1 MTCNEKLLSIAHIIA
16 RLMYAATNTPLGT
29 KYPPF
34 LCVPV
39 ASRMIICS
47 ACAPEYAYSPFPK
60 RSKEKDTLNDVNKD
74 QKKTKKKTCVPI
86 PEMLPTVSS
95 QAQHQDANGPHLGPA
110 KCAAQK

>member
-16 RLMYAATNTPLGT
+16 RPMYTATNTSLGA

-60 RSKEKDTLNDVNKD
+60 RSKENDTLNNVNKD
-74 QKKTKKKTCVPI
+74 QKKTEKKPVCQFQKCRQR
-86 PEMLPTVSS
+86 S
-95 QAQHQDANGPHLGPA
+95 QAKRSTRMQMAPI
-110 KCAAQK
+110 